1 MFQRLATSQDITFLL
16 FQNLHFKVSLNMFL
30 VTVLI
35 AVFLLL

>member
-16 FQNLHFKVSLNMFL
+16 LQNLRFKVSLNMFL